1 LATPSSAGTGLNLQG
16 LCNNALYY
24 SHSFRALDRWQSED
38 RIHRIG
44 TKGVV
49 VYTDMIGKGS
59 IVDTKAVQSLARKQG
74 ISDLGIGDIKKML
87 TEEEGPIIRPEPSI
101 SSNDEARAEEPFRE
115 RDLFAQAGSAEAWE
129 G

>member
-1 LATPSSAGTGLNLQG
+1 
-16 LCNNALYY
+16 
-24 SHSFRALDRWQSED
+24 
-38 RIHRIG
+38 
-44 TKGVV
+44 
-49 VYTDMIGKGS
+49 MIGKGS

-74 ISDLGIGDIKKML
+74 ISDLGIGDIK
-87 TEEEGPIIRPEPSI
+87 TI